1 MAFNKEFDEI
11 YRQKEA
17 EIKRVKEKN
26 ERIKKILGDLEV
38 EENMFEPEMTVDE
51 KPELLLQVHDSEVPF
66 EKYITPEEQTR
77 LEEQARI
84 EEGTRSQYCS

>member
-11 YRQKEA
+11 FKQKES

-38 EENMFEPEMTVDE
+38 DDKMFEPEMTADE
-51 KPELLLQVHDSEVPF
+51 KPELLLQVHDSEVTF
-66 EKYITPEEQTR
+66 EKYISPDEQAR
-77 LEEQARI
+77 LDEQARI
-84 EEGTRSQYCS
+84 EEGL